1 MTLPGH
7 PAGLNTEQRVLP
19 ANWLG
24 CSAALYSLTLEG
36 PSEYTPLAILLLVFP
51 TLNSAQNPCLFGEG
65 TLTLNQ

>member
-24 CSAALYSLTLEG
+24 CSAALHGLTLEG

-65 TLTLNQ
+65 TLTLN